1 MIATLGAAAPL
12 SAGQWDAAALGPVR
26 EINEQVVAL
35 LCEAAAGG
43 AGGPL
48 AALVRREFL
57 PAAAEARRRLAD
69 GPYLLLDAGFARP
82 ERWLAAASV
91 RERPAVMTL
100 APPAFDCGV
109 RLARRTLLLGWHL
122 ARCNRLAAR
131 VALGMTAACAERIAA
146 LRLEELEAIAE
157 TEPGWVRLRWEERV
171 ELWCPLLQAA
181 ALEGRERL
189 VGLQMRG
196 LQLLAADSLGAF
208 AQHLG

>member
-1 MIATLGAAAPL
+1 
-12 SAGQWDAAALGPVR
+12 VR
-26 EINEQVVAL
+26 EINERVVAL

-43 AGGPL
+43 AVAPL

-57 PAAAEARRRLAD
+57 PAAAEARRRLAHC
-69 GPYLLLDAGFARP
+69 PYLLLDAGFARP

-91 RERPAVMTL
+91 HERPAM
-100 APPAFDCGV
+100 APLVAPALDCGV
-109 RLARRTLLLGWHL
+109 PLARRTLLLGWHL

-131 VALGMTAACAERIAA
+131 VALGMTAECAERIAA

-171 ELWCPLLQAA
+171 ELWRPLLRA
-181 ALEGRERL
+181 ALHEGPERL
-189 VGLQMRG
+189 AGLQMRG
-196 LQLLAADSLGAF
+196 LQLLAADSLGTF